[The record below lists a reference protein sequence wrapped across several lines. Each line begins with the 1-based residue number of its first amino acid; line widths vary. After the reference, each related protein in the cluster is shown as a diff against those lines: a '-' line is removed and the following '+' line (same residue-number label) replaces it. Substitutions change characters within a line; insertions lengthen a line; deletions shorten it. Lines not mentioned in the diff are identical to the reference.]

1 MPKDIMVTTTVGTID
16 LMGADFTK
24 YSDKILDEYGVKG
37 VGYDSMTA
45 EETEVYFYGRRID
58 IERFLRE
65 VYGATA
71 GEEYTYFE
79 NEFEA
84 DVIFFNFTIVDRYL
98 QDNDWTYSHQEST
111 GENGKRL
118 IARFYDKHATDGNHV
133 RFYFPPAVEEGSPI
147 EFSVI
152 LYKNLMDDPLEGKSF
167 EENTIS
173 AGIDYAESLVEDE
186 ELDSS
191 TQQWLNRRAHE
202 LNLRPEI
209 DY

>member
-16 LMGADFTK
+16 LLGSDFTK

-45 EETEVYFYGRRID
+45 EETEVYFYGRRVD

-65 VYGATA
+65 VYGAA
-71 GEEYTYFE
+71 EGEEYTYFE

-84 DVIFFNFTIVDRYL
+84 DVIFFNFTIIDRYL
-98 QDNDWTYSHQEST
+98 QDTGWTYSRQEGT

-118 IARFYDKHATDGNHV
+118 IARFYDKRATDGNHV
-133 RFYFPPAVEEGSPI
+133 RFYFPPAAEEESPI

-152 LYKNLMDDPLEGKSF
+152 LYKTLMDDPLEGKSF
-167 EENTIS
+167 EENTVS

-186 ELDSS
+186 GLDNS

-202 LNLRPEI
+202 INLRPEI

>member
-37 VGYDSMTA
+37 VGYDSMIA

-65 VYGATA
+65 VYGSAE

-84 DVIFFNFTIVDRYL
+84 DVIFFNFTIVDHYL
-98 QDNDWTYSHQEST
+98 RDTGWTYSYQENT
-111 GENGKRL
+111 GDNGERL
-118 IARFYDKHATDGNHV
+118 ITRFYDKPGNDGEKI
-133 RFYFPPAVEEGSPI
+133 RIYFPKTEDGSPI

-152 LYKNLMDDPLEGKSF
+152 TYRNPLDGPLDGKSF
-167 EENTIS
+167 EEHTVS

-202 LNLRPEI
+202 LNLRPDI